1 MLEEAKAL
9 RDQLREEKHAS
20 AAAATSSAADAA
32 LREAMEAR
40 TLDGL
45 MDAIHANAD
54 GASPA
59 LLDEARALR
68 DDLKEQQSRA
78 RIEH

>member
-1 MLEEAKAL
+1 
-9 RDQLREEKHAS
+9 
-20 AAAATSSAADAA
+20 
-32 LREAMEAR
+32 
-40 TLDGL
+40 
-45 MDAIHANAD
+45 MDAIHAHAD

>member
-1 MLEEAKAL
+1 
-9 RDQLREEKHAS
+9 
-20 AAAATSSAADAA
+20 
-32 LREAMEAR
+32 MEAR
-40 TLDGL
+40 SLDGL

-68 DDLKEQQSRA
+68 DDLKEQQSRS
-78 RIEH
+78 RIHREERLPEGGGDSGRMRRAGV